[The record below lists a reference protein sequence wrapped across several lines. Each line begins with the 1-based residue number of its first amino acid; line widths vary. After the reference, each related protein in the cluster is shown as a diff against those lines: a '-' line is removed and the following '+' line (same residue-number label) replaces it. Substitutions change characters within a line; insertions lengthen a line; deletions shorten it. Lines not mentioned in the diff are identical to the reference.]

1 METNQTEQFLNDY
14 GLKVIS
20 TLIAK
25 LRSSDHVASGRLISS
40 LKEEVVENINLLQ
53 LKIKGEDYFQ
63 NIVDGRKA
71 GSFPPIG
78 PLKQWA
84 RIKGIPAGAVFPIAK
99 SIYKFGIKP
108 DPAFSRLREDLSG
121 GLKNGLEQSMA
132 ADIETELKAIK
143 TNVQN
148 Y

>member
-14 GLKVIS
+14 GLEVIS
-20 TLIAK
+20 RLIAK
-25 LRSSDHVASGRLISS
+25 LRSSDKVASGRLINS
-40 LKEEVVENINLLQ
+40 LKEEVVENINILSLQ
-53 LKIKGEDYFQ
+53 IKGEDYFQ
-63 NIVDGRKA
+63 NIVDGRKP

-84 RIKGIPAGAVFPIAK
+84 RVKGIPASAVFPIAR

-108 DPAFSRLREDLSG
+108 DSAFSNLKQDLSG
-121 GLKNGLEQSMA
+121 GLKEGVEKSMA
-132 ADIETELKAIK
+132 IDIETELKVIK